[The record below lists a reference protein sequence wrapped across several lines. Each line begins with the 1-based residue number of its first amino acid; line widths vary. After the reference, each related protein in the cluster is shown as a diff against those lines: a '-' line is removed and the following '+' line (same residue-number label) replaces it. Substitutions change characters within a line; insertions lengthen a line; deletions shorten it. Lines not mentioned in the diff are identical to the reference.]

1 MNNNNSTRG
10 RDMSGAREQFG
21 SRIGFILAAAGS
33 AVGIGNLVG
42 FPVGAAKNGGG
53 AFLLMYA
60 IFVFAI
66 CLPVMLAE
74 MSVGRHAKKDP
85 LGAYSAISNESP
97 KWKLAGWLA
106 IATPFMIAVFYM
118 VITVWIFG
126 YLFEAV
132 SGNLDKL
139 ANPDTFGIF
148 INSPSIFAYMAVVV
162 GVVYLILQG
171 GVKEGIE
178 KAAKLLMPAL
188 FVMLLG
194 LVIFVLTRENAMAG
208 VEFYIVPDFSKLT
221 ASVVN
226 GALSQAFFSL
236 SLGMGILITY
246 GSYIDKSADVPTSA
260 KLVALTD
267 TAVAFT
273 AGLMIL
279 PAIFSFNPEINP
291 DELSESSV
299 GMIFTYLPNIFL
311 ALQDSIG
318 YLGASF
324 VASLFFLLVFFAA
337 ITSLVSIF
345 EVPVA
350 ALMDEKGVSRKWALA
365 SLGSIMI
372 VLAILSAL
380 SFGKVEFL
388 TQFMHYAGVDKSL
401 FDVIIDVFYETILPL
416 NGLLICIFV
425 IYRWKS
431 ANFNASLEEGSD
443 GYKGSWF
450 EKYVDVSLKTFIPL
464 ILLVIFVN
472 TVAVKYFGFSVFG

>member
-1 MNNNNSTRG
+1 
-10 RDMSGAREQFG
+10 MSGAREQFG

-60 IFVFAI
+60 VFVFAI

-85 LGAYSAISNESP
+85 LGAYSDISKNSP
-97 KWKLAGWLA
+97 KWKIAGWLA
-106 IATPFMIAVFYM
+106 IATPFMISVFYM

-126 YLFEAV
+126 YLVEAV
-132 SGNLDKL
+132 SGNLDQL
-139 ANPDTFGIF
+139 ANPDTFGVF
-148 INSPSIFAYMAVVV
+148 INSPSIFAYMAMVVA
-162 GVVYLILQG
+162 VVYLILQG
-171 GVKEGIE
+171 GVKDGIE
-178 KAAKLLMPAL
+178 KAAKLLMPSL
-188 FVMLLG
+188 FIMLIG
-194 LVIFVLTRENAMAG
+194 LVVFVLTRENAMEG
-208 VEFYIVPDFSKLT
+208 VKFYIVPDFSKLT

-226 GALSQAFFSL
+226 SALAQAFFSL

-246 GSYIDKSADVPTSA
+246 GSYIDKKSDVPNSA
-260 KLVALTD
+260 KLVALMD

-279 PAIFSFNPEINP
+279 PAIFSFNPDINP
-291 DELSESSV
+291 EDLSESSV
-299 GMIFTYLPNIFL
+299 GMIFTYLPSIFL

-318 YLGASF
+318 YMGASI

-365 SLGSIMI
+365 SLGSVMI

-380 SFGKVEFL
+380 SFGKVEML
-388 TQFMHYAGVDKSL
+388 TQLAHYAGADKSL
-401 FDVIIDVFYETILPL
+401 FDIILDVFYETILPL

-431 ANFNASLEEGSD
+431 ANFNASLEEGST

-472 TVAVKYFGFSVFG
+472 TVAVKYFSISLFG

>member
-1 MNNNNSTRG
+1 
-10 RDMSGAREQFG
+10 MSGAREQFG

-85 LGAYSAISNESP
+85 LGAYSDISGNEK
-97 KWKLAGWLA
+97 KWKVAGWLA

-118 VITVWIFG
+118 VITVWLFG

-139 ANPDTFGIF
+139 ANPETFGLF
-148 INSPSIFAYMAVVV
+148 INSEAIFAYMAVVV

-188 FVMLLG
+188 FVMLIG
-194 LVIFVLTRENAMAG
+194 LVVFVLTRENAMAG
-208 VEFYIVPDFSKLT
+208 VKFYIVPEFSKIT
-221 ASVVN
+221 AEVVN

-246 GSYIDKSADVPTSA
+246 GSYIDKRADVPNSA

-279 PAIFSFNPEINP
+279 PAIFSFNPDINP
-291 DELSESSV
+291 DDLSFFKEVLWDNKITDEEFKHV
-299 GMIFTYLPNIFL
+299 GGP
-311 ALQDSIG
+311 
-318 YLGASF
+318 
-324 VASLFFLLVFFAA
+324 LVF
-337 ITSLVSIF
+337 S
-345 EVPVA
+345 
-350 ALMDEKGVSRKWALA
+350 
-365 SLGSIMI
+365 
-372 VLAILSAL
+372 
-380 SFGKVEFL
+380 
-388 TQFMHYAGVDKSL
+388 TQKK
-401 FDVIIDVFYETILPL
+401 P
-416 NGLLICIFV
+416 N
-425 IYRWKS
+425 
-431 ANFNASLEEGSD
+431 
-443 GYKGSWF
+443 
-450 EKYVDVSLKTFIPL
+450 
-464 ILLVIFVN
+464 
-472 TVAVKYFGFSVFG
+472 

>member
-1 MNNNNSTRG
+1 
-10 RDMSGAREQFG
+10 MSGAREQFG

-66 CLPVMLAE
+66 CLPVMMAE

-85 LGAYSAISNESP
+85 LGAYNSISNNSP

-126 YLFEAV
+126 YLYEAV

-139 ANPDTFGIF
+139 ADPETFGIF

-188 FVMLLG
+188 FVMLIG
-194 LVIFVLTRENAMAG
+194 LVIFVLTQDNAMAG
-208 VEFYIVPDFSKLT
+208 VKFYVVPDFSKLN
-221 ASVVN
+221 AEVIN
-226 GALSQAFFSL
+226 GALAQAFFSL

-279 PAIFSFNPEINP
+279 PAIFSFNPDINP
-291 DELSESSV
+291 NDLSESSV
-299 GMIFTYLPNIFL
+299 GMIFTYLPSIFL
-311 ALQDSIG
+311 ALQESIG
-318 YLGASF
+318 YLGASI
-324 VASLFFLLVFFAA
+324 VASMFFLLVFFAA

-380 SFGKVEFL
+380 SFGKIEAL
-388 TQFMHYAGVDKSL
+388 TTFVSYAGADKSF

-416 NGLLICIFV
+416 NGLLICLFV
-425 IYRWKS
+425 TYRWKT
-431 ANFNASLEEGSD
+431 ANFNASLEEGSSD
-443 GYKGSWF
+443 YRGSWF
-450 EKYVDVSLKTFIPL
+450 EKYVDISLKTFIPL

-472 TVAVKYFGFSVFG
+472 TVAVKYFGISLFG

>member
-1 MNNNNSTRG
+1 
-10 RDMSGAREQFG
+10 MSGAREQFG

-60 IFVFAI
+60 VFVFAI

-85 LGAYSAISNESP
+85 LGAYSDISKNSP
-97 KWKLAGWLA
+97 KWKIAGWLA
-106 IATPFMIAVFYM
+106 IATPFMISVFYM

-126 YLFEAV
+126 YLVEAV
-132 SGNLDKL
+132 SGNLDRL
-139 ANPDTFGIF
+139 ANPDTFGVF

-162 GVVYLILQG
+162 AVVYLILQG
-171 GVKEGIE
+171 GVKDGIE
-178 KAAKLLMPAL
+178 KAAKLLMPSL
-188 FVMLLG
+188 FIMLIG
-194 LVIFVLTRENAMAG
+194 LVVFVLTRENAMEG
-208 VEFYIVPDFSKLT
+208 VKFYIVPDFSKLT

-226 GALSQAFFSL
+226 SALAQAFFSL

-246 GSYIDKSADVPTSA
+246 GSYIDKKSDVPNSA
-260 KLVALTD
+260 KLVALMD

-279 PAIFSFNPEINP
+279 PAIFSFNPNINP
-291 DELSESSV
+291 EDLSESSV
-299 GMIFTYLPNIFL
+299 GMIFTYLPSIFL

-318 YLGASF
+318 YMGASI

-365 SLGSIMI
+365 LLGSIMI

-380 SFGKVEFL
+380 SFGKVEML
-388 TQFMHYAGVDKSL
+388 TQLAHYAGADKSL
-401 FDVIIDVFYETILPL
+401 FDIILDVFYETILPL

-431 ANFNASLEEGSD
+431 VNFNASLEEGSS

-464 ILLVIFVN
+464 ILVVIFVN
-472 TVAVKYFGFSVFG
+472 TVAVKYFGISLFG

>member
-1 MNNNNSTRG
+1 
-10 RDMSGAREQFG
+10 MSRAREQFG

-53 AFLLMYA
+53 AFLLIYA

-85 LGAYSAISNESP
+85 LGAYRVLGNNDGR
-97 KWKLAGWLA
+97 WKIAGWLS
-106 IATPFMIAVFYM
+106 IITPFMIAVFYL

-126 YLFEAV
+126 YLYEAMT
-132 SGNLDKL
+132 GDLDEL
-139 ANPDTFGIF
+139 ANPETFGNF
-148 INSPSIFAYMAVVV
+148 INSNTIYVYMAAVV

-188 FVMLLG
+188 FIMLLI
-194 LVIFVLTRENAMAG
+194 LVVFVLTQDNAMEG
-208 VEFYIVPDFSKLT
+208 VKFYLVPDFSKIT
-221 ASVVN
+221 ASVIN

-236 SLGMGILITY
+236 SLGMGIMITY
-246 GSYIDKSADVPTSA
+246 GSYIDNRADVPNSA
-260 KLVALTD
+260 KLVAITD

-279 PAIFSFNPEINP
+279 PAIFSFNPDTNP
-291 DELSESSV
+291 AELSESSI
-299 GMIFTYLPNIFL
+299 GMIFTFLPKIFL
-311 ALQDSIG
+311 ALQSSIG
-318 YLGASF
+318 FVGASA
-324 VASLFFLLVFFAA
+324 VASFFFLLVFFAA

-350 ALMDEKGVSRKWALA
+350 ALMDEKGVSRKSALVI
-365 SLGSIMI
+365 LGILLV
-372 VLAILSAL
+372 VLACMCAV
-380 SFGKVEFL
+380 SFGAMDFF
-388 TQFMHYAGVDKSL
+388 TSFTSYAGVSKSF
-401 FDVIIDVFYETILPL
+401 FDVVYDVFYDTILPL

-425 IYRWKS
+425 IYRWKRT
-431 ANFNASLEEGSD
+431 NFNAALSEGAES
-443 GYKGSWF
+443 YKGSLF
-450 EKYVDVSLKTFIPL
+450 ERYVDFSLGTFIPF
-464 ILLVIFVN
+464 ILLVIFIN
-472 TVAVKYFGFSVFG
+472 TVALKYFGVSFIG